1 LSDIVKLLKRILKPI
16 PFKIKRFPYSETGEG
31 KFLSGRYSRV
41 REFFLVVKIAV
52 EFIKGFRAFHF
63 LGPGVTF
70 FGSARFEAGHP
81 YYELARKTAEAFS
94 KVGFVII
101 TGGGPGIME
110 AANRGAFENGFPTVG
125 ANIKLPM
132 EQKPNPFLDKFVT
145 FRYFFVRKVILVKY
159 SMAFIV
165 LPGGYGTMDEFF
177 EALTLIQTGKLYK
190 FPVILMG
197 KDYWASCIEWLE
209 NTMLAN
215 GAISKE
221 DLSFFFVTDDPEQAV
236 KKVTEATS
244 TLGVTPKALADFR
257 LSER

>member
-1 LSDIVKLLKRILKPI
+1 MKLLRKILKPI
-16 PFKIKRFPYSETGEG
+16 PFKLKKFPYSETGEG

-70 FGSARFEAGHP
+70 FGSARFTEDHP
-81 YYELARKTAEAFS
+81 YYDLARKTAQLFAQA
-94 KVGFVII
+94 GYVII

-110 AANRGAFENGFPTVG
+110 AANRGAFEIGAPTVG

-132 EQKPNPFLDKFVT
+132 EQIPNPYLDKFVN

-159 SMAFIV
+159 SMAFV
-165 LPGGYGTMDEFF
+165 VMPGGYGTMDEFY

-197 KDYWASCIEWLE
+197 TTYWKPLLDWTE
-209 NTMLAN
+209 NTMLKT
-215 GAISKE
+215 GTVSRE
-221 DLSFFFVTDDPEQAV
+221 DLGFFILTDDPQQALSA
-236 KKVTEATS
+236 VTNAS
-244 TLGVTPKALADFR
+244 SILGVTPEALLKFR
-257 LSER
+257 SNQR